1 MRTLIEALE
10 QRVLLTDGAAARRLR
25 AERLDPQHD
34 FFGAEGLLPVLNL
47 TRPELVRRTH
57 EAYLEAG
64 ADVIRTNTLGA
75 SPLSLADHGF
85 AGEAFFLNQ
94 PPPPEI
100 AAQAVDNLP
109 GRGRR
114 RFVLGVVRDDGW
126 DVAPAEIEAAVTIQV
141 EGLLSG
147 GADGITLDILP
158 GAGRTP
164 SFLRGARRAVE
175 SLGARAPIFLQRGPA
190 GPDFSDLAKSRAEG
204 VIRYRHGPAAR
215 AGLLAAAIE
224 DSGVNLVGGGDLPE
238 DTARLDAQL
247 RDLAEDGFRPL
258 LPAVRPKSPDEAEIP
273 SSVRAAALDPALDPA
288 VAG

>member
-25 AERLDPQHD
+25 DEDLDVGRD
-34 FFGAEGLLPVLNL
+34 FFGAEGLLAVLNL

-57 EAYLEAG
+57 EAYLKAG
-64 ADVIRTNTLGA
+64 ADVIRTNSLGA
-75 SPLSLADHGF
+75 SPLSLAGQGF
-85 AGEAFFLNQ
+85 AGEAFFLNHAAA
-94 PPPPEI
+94 EI
-100 AAQAVDNLP
+100 ATQAVDSLP

-114 RFVLGVVRDDGW
+114 RFVLGVVRDEGW
-126 DVAPAEIEAAVTIQV
+126 DVAPAEIESAVAVQV

-147 GADGITLDILP
+147 GVDGITLDVLP

-164 SFLRGARRAVE
+164 VFLRGARRAVA
-175 SLGARAPIFLQRGPA
+175 SLDARAPIFLQRGPA
-190 GPDFSDLAKSRAEG
+190 GADFSDLAKQRAEG

-224 DSGVNLVGGGDLPE
+224 DSEVNLVGGGDLPE

-247 RDLAEDGFRPL
+247 RGLAEDGFRPY
-258 LPAVRPKSPDEAEIP
+258 LPANRPSSPDQIETP
-273 SSVRAAALDPALDPA
+273 SSVRAAALDPAL
-288 VAG
+288 AG

>member
-1 MRTLIEALE
+1 MRTLIEFLE

-25 AERLDPQHD
+25 AEDLDVKRD
-34 FFGAEGLLPVLNL
+34 FFGADGLLAVLNL

-75 SPLSLADHGF
+75 TPLSLASQGF
-85 AGEAFFLNQ
+85 AGEAFFLNHAAA
-94 PPPPEI
+94 EI
-100 AAQAVDNLP
+100 AAQAVDSLP

-126 DVAPAEIEAAVTIQV
+126 DVAPAEVEAAVAVQV

-147 GADGITLDILP
+147 GVDGITLDVLP

-164 SFLRGARRAVE
+164 VFLRGARRAKE

-224 DSGVNLVGGGDLPE
+224 DSGVNLVGGSDLPE

-247 RDLAEDGFRPL
+247 RALAEDGFRPY
-258 LPAVRPKSPDEAEIP
+258 LPAARPSAPDEAEIP
-273 SSVRAAALDPALDPA
+273 SSVRAAALDPALTA
-288 VAG
+288 

>member
-25 AERLDPQHD
+25 TEDLDPRRD
-34 FFGAEGLLPVLNL
+34 FFGAEGALPVLNL
-47 TRPELVRRTH
+47 TRPELVRQVH

-75 SPLSLADHGF
+75 SPLSLASHDF
-85 AGEAFFLNQ
+85 AGEAFFLNHAAA
-94 PPPPEI
+94 EI
-100 AAQAVDNLP
+100 AAQAVDSLP

-147 GADGITLDILP
+147 GVDGITLDILP

-164 SFLRGARRAVE
+164 VFLRGARRAVE
-175 SLGARAPIFLQRGPA
+175 SLKARAPIFLQRGPA
-190 GPDFSDLAKSRAEG
+190 GQDFSDLAKSRAEG
-204 VIRYRHGPAAR
+204 VIRYRHGPVAR

-224 DSGVNLVGGGDLPE
+224 DGVNLVGGGDLPE
-238 DTARLDAQL
+238 DTARLDGQL
-247 RDLAEDGFRPL
+247 RALAEDDFRPY
-258 LPAVRPKSPDEAEIP
+258 LPAARPSSPDEAETP
-273 SSVRAAALDPALDPA
+273 SSVRAAALDPAL
-288 VAG
+288 AG

>member
-25 AERLDPQHD
+25 AEDLDVKRD
-34 FFGAEGLLPVLNL
+34 FFGAEGLLAVLNL

-64 ADVIRTNTLGA
+64 ADVIRTNTLSA
-75 SPLSLADHGF
+75 SPLSLAGQGF
-85 AGEAFFLNQ
+85 AGEAFFLNHAAA
-94 PPPPEI
+94 EI
-100 AAQAVDNLP
+100 AAQAVDSLP

-126 DVAPAEIEAAVTIQV
+126 DVAPAEIEAAVAVQV

-147 GADGITLDILP
+147 GVDGITLDVLP

-164 SFLRGARRAVE
+164 VFLRGARRAKE
-175 SLGARAPIFLQRGPA
+175 SLDARAPIFLQRGPA
-190 GPDFSDLAKSRAEG
+190 GADFSDLAKQRAEG

-224 DSGVNLVGGGDLPE
+224 DSEVNLVGGGDLPE
-238 DTARLDAQL
+238 DTARLDGQL
-247 RDLAEDGFRPL
+247 RGLAEDGFRPY
-258 LPAVRPKSPDEAEIP
+258 LPSARPSAPDEAEIP
-273 SSVRAAALDPALDPA
+273 SSVRAAALDPAQ
-288 VAG
+288 AG

>member
-64 ADVIRTNTLGA
+64 ADVILTNTLGA
-75 SPLSLADHGF
+75 SPLSLASHGF
-85 AGEAFFLNQ
+85 AGEAFFLNHAAA
-94 PPPPEI
+94 EI

-147 GADGITLDILP
+147 GVDGITLDILP

-164 SFLRGARRAVE
+164 VFLRGARRAVE

-204 VIRYRHGPAAR
+204 VIRYRHGPVAR
-215 AGLLAAAIE
+215 ARLLAAAIE
-224 DSGVNLVGGGDLPE
+224 DGGVNLVGGGDLPE

-247 RDLAEDGFRPL
+247 RGLAEDDFRPY
-258 LPAVRPKSPDEAEIP
+258 LPAARPSSPDEAETP
-273 SSVRAAALDPALDPA
+273 SSVRAVALDPAL
-288 VAG
+288 AG

>member
-75 SPLSLADHGF
+75 SPLSLASHGF
-85 AGEAFFLNQ
+85 AGEAFFLNHAAA
-94 PPPPEI
+94 EI
-100 AAQAVDNLP
+100 ATQAVDNLP

-147 GADGITLDILP
+147 GVDGITLDILP

-164 SFLRGARRAVE
+164 VFLRGARRAVE

-204 VIRYRHGPAAR
+204 VIRYRHGPVAR
-215 AGLLAAAIE
+215 ARLLAAAIE
-224 DSGVNLVGGGDLPE
+224 DGGVNLVGGGDLPE

-247 RDLAEDGFRPL
+247 RGLAEDDFRPY
-258 LPAVRPKSPDEAEIP
+258 LPAARPSSPDEAETP
-273 SSVRAAALDPALDPA
+273 SSVRAVALDPAL
-288 VAG
+288 AG

>member
-25 AERLDPQHD
+25 AEDLDPRRD
-34 FFGAEGLLPVLNL
+34 FFGAEGVLPVLNL
-47 TRPELVRRTH
+47 TRPELVRQVH

-75 SPLSLADHGF
+75 SPLSLASHDF
-85 AGEAFFLNQ
+85 AGEAFFLNHAAA
-94 PPPPEI
+94 EI
-100 AAQAVDNLP
+100 AAQAVDSLP

-147 GADGITLDILP
+147 GVDGITLDILP

-164 SFLRGARRAVE
+164 VFLRGARRAVE
-175 SLGARAPIFLQRGPA
+175 SLKARAPIFLQRGPA
-190 GPDFSDLAKSRAEG
+190 GQDFSDLAKSRAEG
-204 VIRYRHGPAAR
+204 VIRYRHGPVAR

-224 DSGVNLVGGGDLPE
+224 DGVNLVGGGDLPE
-238 DTARLDAQL
+238 DTARLDGQL
-247 RDLAEDGFRPL
+247 RALAEDDFRPY
-258 LPAVRPKSPDEAEIP
+258 LPAARPSSPDEAETP
-273 SSVRAAALDPALDPA
+273 SSVRAAALDPAL
-288 VAG
+288 AG